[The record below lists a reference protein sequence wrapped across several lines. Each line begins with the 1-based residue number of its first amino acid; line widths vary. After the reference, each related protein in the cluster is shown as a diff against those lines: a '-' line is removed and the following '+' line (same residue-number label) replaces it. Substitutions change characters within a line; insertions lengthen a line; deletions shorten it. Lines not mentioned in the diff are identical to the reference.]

1 MMDLVDDLLAN
12 LPDDVPVRSVL
23 VGAHWTVVC
32 SGTSPTGGRRC
43 GLASTI
49 TGNKPHAHEQ
59 VRDVGRLLLKST
71 HELAEYA
78 LSDNPLEASIGVAAI
93 NSLLEVDER
102 RMHDLNAATLLADR
116 GRGRNVAIVGHFP
129 FVSRL
134 RDSVGALSVIEQVP
148 VEGDHPAEAASDL
161 LPRADLVGIT
171 GSALINHTLDGL
183 LALCRPGA
191 LVVVLGPSTP
201 FSPVLFNHGVSVLAG
216 AYVTDE
222 EAVLRTAGQG
232 ASFQQVEGVRRLTW
246 IGDWGLG
253 TEARTRR

>member
-1 MMDLVDDLLAN
+1 MILDDLLAS
-12 LPDDVPVRSVL
+12 LHDDAPVRAVA
-23 VGAHWTVVC
+23 VGALLTVVC
-32 SGTSPTGGRRC
+32 SRRA
-43 GLASTI
+43 GLASTLADR
-49 TGNKPHAHEQ
+49 TPHE
-59 VRDVGRLLLKST
+59 RLPLKDVGRLHRKRAR
-71 HELAEYA
+71 ELAEYA
-78 LSDNPLEASIGVAAI
+78 RSDNPLEASVGVAAI
-93 NSLLEVDER
+93 NSLLDVDER
-102 RMHDLNAATLLADR
+102 RMRDLNAATLLADR
-116 GRGRNVAIVGHFP
+116 GRGRNVTIVGHFP

-161 LPRADLVGIT
+161 LPRADVVGIT

-201 FSPVLFNHGVSVLAG
+201 FSPILFDHGVSVLAG

-232 ASFQQVEGVRRLTW
+232 ASFQQVEGVRRLMW
-246 IGDWGLG
+246 SRD
-253 TEARTRR
+253 

>member
-1 MMDLVDDLLAN
+1 MILDDLLAS
-12 LPDDVPVRSVL
+12 LHDDAPVRAVAA
-23 VGAHWTVVC
+23 GALLTVVC
-32 SGTSPTGGRRC
+32 SRRA
-43 GLASTI
+43 GLASTLADR
-49 TGNKPHAHEQ
+49 NPHE
-59 VRDVGRLLLKST
+59 RLPLKDVGRLHLKRAR
-71 HELAEYA
+71 ELAEYA
-78 LSDNPLEASIGVAAI
+78 RSDNPLEASVGVAAI

-102 RMHDLNAATLLADR
+102 RMRDLNAATLLADR

-161 LPRADLVGIT
+161 LPRADVVGIT

-201 FSPVLFNHGVSVLAG
+201 FSPVLFDHGVSVLAG

-232 ASFQQVEGVRRLTW
+232 ASFQQVEGVRRLMW
-246 IGDWGLG
+246 SRD
-253 TEARTRR
+253 

>member
-1 MMDLVDDLLAN
+1 MILDDLLAS
-12 LPDDVPVRSVL
+12 LHDDAPVRAVA
-23 VGAHWTVVC
+23 VGALLTVVC
-32 SGTSPTGGRRC
+32 SRRA
-43 GLASTI
+43 GLASTLADR
-49 TGNKPHAHEQ
+49 TPHE
-59 VRDVGRLLLKST
+59 RLPLKDVGRLHRKRAR
-71 HELAEYA
+71 ELAEYA
-78 LSDNPLEASIGVAAI
+78 RSDNPLEASVGVAAI
-93 NSLLEVDER
+93 NSLLDVDER
-102 RMHDLNAATLLADR
+102 RMRDLNAATLLADR
-116 GRGRNVAIVGHFP
+116 GRGRNVTIVGHFP

-161 LPRADLVGIT
+161 LPRADVVGIT

-201 FSPVLFNHGVSVLAG
+201 FSPVLFDHGVSVLAG

-232 ASFQQVEGVRRLTW
+232 ASFQQVEGVRRLMW
-246 IGDWGLG
+246 SRD
-253 TEARTRR
+253 

>member
-1 MMDLVDDLLAN
+1 MILDDLLAS
-12 LPDDVPVRSVL
+12 LHDDAPVRAVAA
-23 VGAHWTVVC
+23 GALLTVVC
-32 SGTSPTGGRRC
+32 SRRA
-43 GLASTI
+43 GLASTLADR
-49 TGNKPHAHEQ
+49 NPHE
-59 VRDVGRLLLKST
+59 RLPLKDVGRLHLKRAR
-71 HELAEYA
+71 ELAEYA
-78 LSDNPLEASIGVAAI
+78 RSDNPLEASVGVAAI
-93 NSLLEVDER
+93 NSLLDVDER
-102 RMHDLNAATLLADR
+102 RMRDLNTATLLADR
-116 GRGRNVAIVGHFP
+116 GRGRNVTIVGHFP

-161 LPRADLVGIT
+161 LPRADVVGIT

-201 FSPVLFNHGVSVLAG
+201 FSPILFDHGVSVLAG

-232 ASFQQVEGVRRLTW
+232 ASFQQVEGVRRLMW
-246 IGDWGLG
+246 SRD
-253 TEARTRR
+253 

>member
-1 MMDLVDDLLAN
+1 MILDDLLAS
-12 LPDDVPVRSVL
+12 LHDDAPVRAVA
-23 VGAHWTVVC
+23 VGALLTVVC
-32 SGTSPTGGRRC
+32 SRRA
-43 GLASTI
+43 GLASTLADR
-49 TGNKPHAHEQ
+49 NPHE
-59 VRDVGRLLLKST
+59 RLPLKDVGRLHLKRAR
-71 HELAEYA
+71 ELAEYA
-78 LSDNPLEASIGVAAI
+78 RSDNPLEASVGVAAI

-102 RMHDLNAATLLADR
+102 RMRDLNAATLLADR

-161 LPRADLVGIT
+161 LPRADVVGIT

-201 FSPVLFNHGVSVLAG
+201 FSPVLFDHGVSVLAG

-232 ASFQQVEGVRRLTW
+232 ASFQQVEGVRRLMW
-246 IGDWGLG
+246 SRD
-253 TEARTRR
+253 

>member
-1 MMDLVDDLLAN
+1 MILDDLLAS
-12 LPDDVPVRSVL
+12 LHDDAPVRAVA
-23 VGAHWTVVC
+23 VGALLTVVC
-32 SGTSPTGGRRC
+32 SRRA
-43 GLASTI
+43 GLASTLAGR
-49 TGNKPHAHEQ
+49 TPHE
-59 VRDVGRLLLKST
+59 RLPLKDVGRLHLKRAR
-71 HELAEYA
+71 ELAEYA
-78 LSDNPLEASIGVAAI
+78 RSDNPLEASVGVAAI
-93 NSLLEVDER
+93 NSLLDVDER
-102 RMHDLNAATLLADR
+102 RMRDLNAATLLADR
-116 GRGRNVAIVGHFP
+116 GRGRNVTIVGHFP

-161 LPRADLVGIT
+161 LPRADVVGIT

-201 FSPVLFNHGVSVLAG
+201 FSPILFDHGVSVLAG

-232 ASFQQVEGVRRLTW
+232 ASFQQVEGVRRLMW
-246 IGDWGLG
+246 SRD
-253 TEARTRR
+253 

>member
-1 MMDLVDDLLAN
+1 MILDDLLAS
-12 LPDDVPVRSVL
+12 LHDDAPVRAVAA
-23 VGAHWTVVC
+23 GALLTVVC
-32 SGTSPTGGRRC
+32 SRRA
-43 GLASTI
+43 GLASTLADR
-49 TGNKPHAHEQ
+49 NPLKRLPLK
-59 VRDVGRLLLKST
+59 DVGRLHLKRAR
-71 HELAEYA
+71 ELAEYA
-78 LSDNPLEASIGVAAI
+78 RSDNPLEASVGVAAI

-102 RMHDLNAATLLADR
+102 RMRDLNAATLLADR

-134 RDSVGALSVIEQVP
+134 RDSAGALSVIEQVP

-161 LPRADLVGIT
+161 LPRADVVGIT

-201 FSPVLFNHGVSVLAG
+201 FSPILFDHGVSVLAG

-232 ASFQQVEGVRRLTW
+232 ASFQQVEGVRRLMW
-246 IGDWGLG
+246 SRD
-253 TEARTRR
+253 

>member
-1 MMDLVDDLLAN
+1 MILDDLLAS
-12 LPDDVPVRSVL
+12 LHDDAPVRAVA
-23 VGAHWTVVC
+23 VGALLTVVC
-32 SGTSPTGGRRC
+32 SRRA
-43 GLASTI
+43 GLASTLADR
-49 TGNKPHAHEQ
+49 TPHE
-59 VRDVGRLLLKST
+59 RLPLKDVGRLHRKRAR
-71 HELAEYA
+71 ELAEYA
-78 LSDNPLEASIGVAAI
+78 RSDNPLEASVGVAAI
-93 NSLLEVDER
+93 NSLLAVDER
-102 RMHDLNAATLLADR
+102 RMRDLNAATLLADR
-116 GRGRNVAIVGHFP
+116 GRGRNVTIVGHFP

-161 LPRADLVGIT
+161 LPRADVVGIT

-201 FSPVLFNHGVSVLAG
+201 FSPVLFDHGVSVLAG

-232 ASFQQVEGVRRLTW
+232 ASFQQVEGVRRLMW
-246 IGDWGLG
+246 SRD
-253 TEARTRR
+253 